1 MKKRKI
7 ILILMIVSITSLI
20 YCKSTDSV
28 SNMHENTMLLETEN
42 EESSDAGIDKIDT
55 DTLYETWQDAYKS
68 IILNAGDYLKDLEA
82 AQNRRE
88 SELAEN
94 DLYVYLMLNDFNR
107 DGCPELVLGDGISA
121 GVFSLQDNQIKR
133 VANLYVDE
141 NIWSEWGINGG
152 HFINNCLYFQCDGS
166 DGSCYICWTYYDGE
180 YIVGIYDDYN
190 PTQYIIN
197 EQETSCDTFNTI
209 FNIKDMKNYQDNPI
223 PRYRI
228 DNNSETLVSIE
239 NQVEVTIMDF
249 LQSHAA
255 LSIYNEINPIIT
267 IINDAEDVYI
277 KPEKPYDP
285 SYVRQL
291 S

>member
-1 MKKRKI
+1 MKKI

-42 EESSDAGIDKIDT
+42 EESSDA

-94 DLYVYLMLNDFNR
+94 DLYVYLMLNDFNG

-133 VANLYVDE
+133 FANLYVDE

-166 DGSCYICWTYYDGE
+166 DGSCYICLTYYEGE

-197 EQETSCDTFNTI
+197 EQETSYDTFNTI
-209 FNIKDMKNYQDNPI
+209 FNIKDMKNYQNNPI

-249 LQSHAA
+249 LNS
-255 LSIYNEINPIIT
+255 SILVGVPFST
-267 IINDAEDVYI
+267 I
-277 KPEKPYDP
+277 
-285 SYVRQL
+285 
-291 S
+291 